1 MEVFEENQRKTRR
14 RTKTEENSE
23 VKMERFNPA
32 NSESY
37 RTALTRNAVF
47 DLGHLKRV
55 TRSFV
60 KACLEK
66 VARVKL
72 RLRWFRGKSIRKV

>member
-1 MEVFEENQRKTRR
+1 
-14 RTKTEENSE
+14 
-23 VKMERFNPA
+23 MERFNPA

-66 VARVKL
+66 VATGEVKTAVVP
-72 RLRWFRGKSIRKV
+72 RKEYKKSLKLKLGL

>member
-1 MEVFEENQRKTRR
+1 MEVFEENQGKTRR

-37 RTALTRNAVF
+37 RMAL
-47 DLGHLKRV
+47 
-55 TRSFV
+55 SFAEGV
-60 KACLEK
+60 
-66 VARVKL
+66 
-72 RLRWFRGKSIRKV
+72 I